1 MVPQQR
7 TTGLA
12 DDRSTSD
19 TLRRFAGAAGAGSTL
34 ALGCE
39 LLLRGALGAVSV
51 GSFGGAT
58 DWVLPTVLS
67 RLVWP
72 IAAGLLWLA
81 APAVTAW
88 LRSGAVMPAIDVT
101 ASAAA
106 RVVGGAMVA
115 GPAAWLLA
123 SSIVRALAITLN
135 DSWPTGGRI
144 FIAPEFYSDIVVT
157 YAPWMLAGM
166 ALVTAAG
173 HLHLGRTGP

>member
-12 DDRSTSD
+12 DDPSTSD
-19 TLRRFAGAAGAGSTL
+19 TLRRFAAAAGAGSVL

-51 GSFGGAT
+51 GSFGSST

-81 APAVTAW
+81 APVVAARLRGSDVVPAVDVPA
-88 LRSGAVMPAIDVT
+88 AV
-101 ASAAA
+101 AA
-106 RVVGGAMVA
+106 RVVGVAMIA
-115 GPAAWLLA
+115 GPIGWLLA
-123 SSIVRALAITLN
+123 MSAVRALAITIN
-135 DSWPTGGRI
+135 NSWATGGRI
-144 FIAPEFYSDIVVT
+144 FVAPEFYSDIVVT
-157 YAPWMLAGM
+157 YAPWILAGM

-173 HLHLGRTGP
+173 HLHLGRR